1 MKDIKKQT
9 DFSGKNGWL
18 CSVIVLHTS
27 IHCFPNERFTF
38 FLSKFMLFEAIF
50 SQIILRF
57 DVWMILFGEIQYPIW
72 RYEINLWFQLLWLCK
87 C

>member
-1 MKDIKKQT
+1 MKDIMKQT

-18 CSVIVLHTS
+18 CIIIVLHTS
-27 IHCFPNERFTF
+27 IHCFPDERFTF
-38 FLSKFMLFEAIF
+38 FLSRFMLFEAIF

-72 RYEINLWFQLLWLCK
+72 RYEINLWFHLLWLCK